1 MALLFSDA
9 FSSAFYV
16 LYLLAGF
23 SDMID
28 GTVARKTGT
37 ESKFGERLDTA
48 ADMAFVAAAAF
59 KMLPQMDIPGWIVI
73 WAGIIAIIKILNI
86 ISAYTVHGEFVAVHS
101 VANKVTGAMFFAL
114 PIIIRVVPLNYSS
127 IIICLVASFAAVQEG
142 HYIRTDHSVK
152 KNVSENS

>member
-1 MALLFSDA
+1 
-9 FSSAFYV
+9 
-16 LYLLAGF
+16 
-23 SDMID
+23 MID

-48 ADMAFVAAAAF
+48 ADMTFVAAAAF

-73 WAGIIAIIKILNI
+73 WAGIIA
-86 ISAYTVHGEFVAVHS
+86 
-101 VANKVTGAMFFAL
+101 
-114 PIIIRVVPLNYSS
+114 IIIRVVPLNYSS

-142 HYIRTDHSVK
+142 HYIRTDHGVK